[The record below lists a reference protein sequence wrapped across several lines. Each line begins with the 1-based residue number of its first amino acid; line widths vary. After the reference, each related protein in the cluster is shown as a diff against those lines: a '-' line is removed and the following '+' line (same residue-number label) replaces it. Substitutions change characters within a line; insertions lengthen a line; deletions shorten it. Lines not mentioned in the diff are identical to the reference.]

1 VVVKYALQFEVI
13 YFSPSDYICQ
23 YTSISVNKGAQLLV
37 SNLKLHQP
45 WKITCL
51 STEKRFM
58 WYLWQCLF
66 CLTR

>member
-45 WKITCL
+45 WKI
-51 STEKRFM
+51 SFM
-58 WYLWQCLF
+58 LL
-66 CLTR
+66 